1 MASQPL
7 SDLFY
12 GLKIANTSPDEA
24 FVQGIFGLAARDLLG
39 GSGFNF
45 AVGIKNVNQV
55 TADEG

>member
-1 MASQPL
+1 MPS
-7 SDLFY
+7 SDLFND
-12 GLKIANTSPDEA
+12 LKISYASPDKA

-45 AVGIKNVNQV
+45 AVGINNVNQV